1 MSLNISTKLLHTTSI
16 TNFLSTNKVYKVQPP
31 SSTIIT
37 ILVSFSLICMM
48 IILGYF
54 LCIVKNV
61 FDKIDEI
68 EYEDMYNEIDNN
80 LINQDEERIDINNRI
95 IQQ

>member
-1 MSLNISTKLLHTTSI
+1 M
-16 TNFLSTNKVYKVQPP
+16 
-31 SSTIIT
+31 
-37 ILVSFSLICMM
+37 
-48 IILGYF
+48 ILGYF

-80 LINQDEERIDINNRI
+80 LIIQDEERIDINNRI